1 MELIAALADLCKEK
15 SRPVI
20 AIDGP
25 AGAGKTTLAHE
36 IFLAL
41 SNKMSVQVIHMD
53 DLYNGWDDALG
64 ISLTD
69 TLEAITAAY
78 LSGVEHTI
86 KIFNWQL
93 MMFDRE
99 EVIVPTDYLI
109 LEGVGAAQAMVRN
122 AGAVTYWLDID
133 AETGLKRVLARDGA
147 HIEKEMRQ
155 WQIQQSVHFAKDQ
168 TRENCEF
175 KLTS

>member
-25 AGAGKTTLAHE
+25 AGAGKTTLAQE
-36 IFLAL
+36 LFRAF
-41 SNKMSVQVIHMD
+41 STKTSVQVIHMD
-53 DLYNGWDDALG
+53 DLYDGWDDALG
-64 ISLTD
+64 QSLTD
-69 TLEAITAAY
+69 VLHKITAAH
-78 LSGVEHTI
+78 LSGDQCTI
-86 KIFNWQL
+86 KLFNWHV
-93 MMFDRE
+93 MKFDRE
-99 EVIVPTDYLI
+99 EVIAPTDYLI
-109 LEGVGAAQAMVRN
+109 LEGVGAAQKVVRD
-122 AGAVTYWLDID
+122 AGAITYWLDID
-133 AETGLKRVLARDGA
+133 PETGLQRVLARDGA

-155 WQIQQSVHFAKDQ
+155 WQIQQAIHFAKDQ

>member
-1 MELIAALADLCKEK
+1 MDGSVGVTLL
-15 SRPVI
+15 

-25 AGAGKTTLAHE
+25 AGAGKTTLAAKLE
-36 IFLAL
+36 AEY
-41 SNKMSVQVIHMD
+41 SVHSTVRTIHMD

-64 ISLTD
+64 NSLTD

-93 MMFDRE
+93 MKFDRE

-109 LEGVGAAQAMVRN
+109 LEGVGAAQAIVRN
-122 AGAVTYWLDID
+122 AGATTYWLDID
-133 AETGLKRVLARDGA
+133 AETGLQRVLARDGA
-147 HIEKEMRQ
+147 HIEKQMRQ
-155 WQIQQSVHFAKDQ
+155 WQIQQAIHFDADQ

>member
-1 MELIAALADLCKEK
+1 MTLL
-15 SRPVI
+15 

-25 AGAGKTTLAHE
+25 AGAGKTTLAAKLEAEYSAH
-36 IFLAL
+36 
-41 SNKMSVQVIHMD
+41 STVRTIHMD

-64 ISLTD
+64 KALTD
-69 TLEAITAAY
+69 TLQAITSAHRAGY
-78 LSGVEHTI
+78 ECTI
-86 KIFNWQL
+86 KIFKWHL
-93 MMFDRE
+93 MKFDRE
-99 EVIVPTDYLI
+99 EIIVPTDYLI
-109 LEGVGAAQAMVRN
+109 LEGVGAAQAVVRD

-133 AETGLKRVLARDGA
+133 AETGLKRVMARDGA

-155 WQIQQSVHFAKDQ
+155 WQNQQSIHFAKDQ

>member
-1 MELIAALADLCKEK
+1 VTLL
-15 SRPVI
+15 

-25 AGAGKTTLAHE
+25 AGAGKTTLAAKLEAEFSAH
-36 IFLAL
+36 
-41 SNKMSVQVIHMD
+41 STVRTIHMD
-53 DLYNGWDDALG
+53 DLYEGWDGALG
-64 ISLTD
+64 SALTQ
-69 TLEAITAAY
+69 TLEEITSAH
-78 LSGVEHTI
+78 LSGNECAI

-93 MMFDRE
+93 MKFDRE
-99 EVIVPTDYLI
+99 EVIAPTDYLI
-109 LEGVGAAQAMVRN
+109 LEGVGAAQAVVRK
-122 AGAVTYWLDID
+122 AGATTYWLDID

-155 WQIQQSVHFAKDQ
+155 WQIQQSIHFDLDQ